1 MFPPLFELRRGGPAS
16 ETICRRGR
24 SNTPL
29 EERVGDRELVERC
42 RAGSEAAFRQLVD
55 QYKGL
60 VFSMISRSIADR
72 NRVEDLAQEVFLR
85 VHRGLPYFRGDAR
98 LSTWICRIVMNVCA
112 DHRPRGGRELSID
125 DAQASSEV
133 HAATASVDRSF
144 GDLELRDRLTKA
156 LARLPERA
164 RLLISLHYFG
174 GRGYEEIASACDI
187 PLGTVKT
194 QLHRAKRD
202 LRELL
207 EPGIGK
213 GSR

>member
-1 MFPPLFELRRGGPAS
+1 MDQ
-16 ETICRRGR
+16 
-24 SNTPL
+24 
-29 EERVGDRELVERC
+29 RVGDRALIERC
-42 RAGSEAAFRQLVD
+42 QAGDEAAFRELVD

-60 VFSMISRSIADR
+60 VFRMIAGSVADR
-72 NRVEDLAQEVFLR
+72 SHVEDLAQEVFLR

-112 DHRPRGGRELSID
+112 DARSTRARELSLD
-125 DAQASSEV
+125 DEDK
-133 HAATASVDRSF
+133 HAAVQAAMASTDRVF
-144 GDLELRDRLTKA
+144 GDLELRDRLGKA

-174 GRGYEEIASACDI
+174 GRGYEEMAAECGI

-194 QLHRAKRD
+194 ELHRAKRR

-207 EPGIGK
+207 TPQSGE

>member
-1 MFPPLFELRRGGPAS
+1 
-16 ETICRRGR
+16 
-24 SNTPL
+24 L
-29 EERVGDRELVERC
+29 EEPSGDRELIERC
-42 RAGSEAAFRQLVD
+42 RAGSEAAFRELVD
-55 QYKGL
+55 SYKRL

-112 DHRPRGGRELSID
+112 DNRARGVRDLSLD
-125 DAQASSEV
+125 DEQAGAPV
-133 HAATASVDRSF
+133 RVATASVDRSF

-164 RLLISLHYFG
+164 RLLVSLHYLG
-174 GRGYEEIASACDI
+174 GRGYEEIAAECDI

-202 LRELL
+202 LRKLL
-207 EPGIGK
+207 EPAIGK